1 MAAQATASAMCLGQ
15 TALIIGGGSG
25 IGRAAAVAMAD
36 AGASVFA
43 ADLVLEKAQETVAL
57 LSQDHAASGQVDI
70 SCRES
75 LLQLRNE
82 VEAHFE
88 GAPDCVIFSAGRWMD
103 YTPLVGC
110 SEAVWNEMMQ
120 VNLTSHFHFAQAFL
134 PSMMKRKRGSV
145 VFVSSI
151 SGRTGG
157 TGGTIP
163 YAVAKG
169 GVNALMR
176 GLAHEMAPYGIRVN
190 AIAPGL
196 VDTPLLNR
204 PANQKR
210 TEEWISRIPLGR
222 MARPDE
228 LTGAILLLASDA
240 GSYITGELIEING
253 GILMN

>member
-1 MAAQATASAMCLGQ
+1 MCHGKA
-15 TALIIGGGSG
+15 ALIIGGGSG
-25 IGRAAAVAMAD
+25 IGRATAVAMAV
-36 AGASVFA
+36 AGARVFA
-43 ADLVLEKAQETVAL
+43 ADLVLEKAQETAAL
-57 LSQDHAASGQVDI
+57 LSPEKATSGQVDI
-70 SCRES
+70 SNKES
-75 LLQLRNE
+75 LLRLRDE
-82 VEAHFE
+82 VEAYFE
-88 GAPDCVIFSAGRWMD
+88 GPPDCVVFSAGRWMD
-103 YTPLVGC
+103 YSPLVSC
-110 SEAVWNEMMQ
+110 TEVVWREMMDI
-120 VNLTSHFHFAQAFL
+120 NLTSHFHFAQVFL
-134 PSMMKRKRGSV
+134 PPMMERKSGSV

-169 GVNALMR
+169 GVNAMMR
-176 GLAHEMAPYGIRVN
+176 GLAHEMAPHGIRVN

-210 TEEWISRIPLGR
+210 TEEWITRIPLGR